1 MTERIAYL
9 LHQHL
14 KEELSELERTE
25 LEAWADSHLANRQ
38 LLMDITDSQSLSE
51 ALKQFHEAYGMDE
64 QGSMV
69 RMRNRIRAQ
78 IGHQDHAIP
87 RWPKSWRYA
96 VAVACIL
103 CTVSLAFYFWTNKN
117 AYQQA
122 PMAFGGDASPGGNQ
136 ATLVLPDGQTV
147 TLDSLQDGIVVN
159 TSLKYVDGG
168 EVVDDDWTEH
178 HTDELL
184 TIATPKGGQYQV
196 TLSDGTKVW
205 LNAESRLRYPLQ
217 FAGDKRVVE
226 LEGEAYF
233 EVKPA
238 MSDKNGQSHKT
249 GVGFFV
255 KTKNQTVQVLG
266 TQFNIAAYRNE
277 DVVKTTLV
285 TGAIK
290 VNIPNI
296 SGQEAVGNE
305 LLLKPGEQSVWNKG
319 HVRVDK
325 VNLMPFIGW
334 RKGLF
339 YFDETSMTDAMNQIS
354 RWYNVEIVY
363 PTKIPDT
370 YFYGEMSRKSRLVD
384 VLAVLQEAGVRF
396 KIQEDNHI
404 KKLLVY

>member
-25 LEAWADSHLANRQ
+25 LEVWADSHLANRQ
-38 LLMDITDSQSLSE
+38 LLIDITDSQSLSE

-117 AYQQA
+117 AYQKT

-147 TLDSLQDGIVVN
+147 TLDSLQDGIVAN
-159 TSLKYVDGG
+159 ASLKYADG
-168 EVVDDDWTEH
+168 EKVVEGDWKEGS
-178 HTDELL
+178 TDEWL

-205 LNAESRLRYPLQ
+205 LNAESSLRYPLQ
-217 FAGDKRVVE
+217 FAGDKREVE

-238 MSDKNGQSHKT
+238 MSDGNEKARKT

-255 KTKNQTVQVLG
+255 KTKSQTVQVLG

-290 VNIPNI
+290 VKVPDIY
-296 SGQEAVGNE
+296 GREAAGNG
-305 LLLKPGEQSVWNKG
+305 LLLKPGEQSVWSKG
-319 HVRVDK
+319 NIKVDK

-339 YFDETSMTDAMNQIS
+339 YFDETSMTDAMDQIS
-354 RWYNVEIVY
+354 RWYNVEVIY

-370 YFYGEMSRKSRLVD
+370 YFYGEISRKSRLAD
-384 VLAVLQEAGVRF
+384 VLAVLQEAGVQF